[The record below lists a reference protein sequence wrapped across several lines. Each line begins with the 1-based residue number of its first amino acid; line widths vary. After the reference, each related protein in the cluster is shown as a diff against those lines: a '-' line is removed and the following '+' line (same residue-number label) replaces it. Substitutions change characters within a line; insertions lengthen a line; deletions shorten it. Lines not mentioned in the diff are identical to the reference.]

1 MDVSARQAGTEVPLP
16 PTVADLI
23 ERFAANTDF
32 YLDPGFKEHRIRKE
46 GIDPVLKAL
55 GWDVDNQRGATAD
68 REVVEEDAL
77 TVDGTVKA
85 PDYAFR
91 IDGRRQFFLE
101 AKKPAVNIDTDRDAA
116 FQIRR
121 YCWTAGLPFGIVTD
135 FEEWSVYDC
144 RSKPSEGDPA
154 TVARIRHFRYDELA
168 DNWAW
173 LEGLFGRDA
182 VASGSLVAA
191 AAANRQ
197 PQGTQPI
204 DVAFLEEIRSWR
216 ESLAK
221 NIAARNQALTLEE
234 LNSAVQNLIDRVI
247 FLRIAEARGIET
259 PNGLLHAVNS
269 GGPGA
274 YERLMELFRRADDRY
289 NSGLFH
295 FGSSGSKGTPD
306 TVAATLTV
314 DDNVLKTIVK
324 RLYYPYPYEFS
335 VMPADIL
342 GRVYEQFL
350 GETITLSGG
359 HQAQVET
366 KPEVR
371 KSGGVYYTPQPIVE
385 YIVDKT
391 IGPLIDGATPNQVA
405 NLRIVDPACGSGSF
419 LIVAFQY
426 LVDWHTAYYASRPR
440 LARKHLET
448 LPSGDLRLNTAE
460 RKRIL
465 LSSIH
470 GVDIDPQAVEVTKL
484 SLLLKVIEGQRQLE
498 LDLGRIL
505 PDLEANILCGN
516 SIVDTD
522 YPQDLLGGETRI
534 APFNWQTGF
543 PHVFQGDKKFDAVIG
558 NPPYFSVD
566 SVWGKKDPRLAYL
579 RQHYPDVY
587 TDKTDVL
594 FYFLARATQ
603 ICDGEIG
610 FIVSR
615 AFLEADKARK
625 LRGWLS
631 EHTRVREVLD
641 FRDAMVFKAS
651 INTAIIRLT
660 KSKAQTR
667 VPFRRYAA
675 KQLPVGYTATTLEAN
690 TNIVETTVPMASL
703 GAAAWNF
710 GDTTD
715 QALIAKIDSAGTPVG
730 DLLHVG
736 QGMQTGANKAFE
748 ITDLPPSTLQ
758 ALNAAG
764 VVYRRART
772 RDITAFHLADNGPL
786 MLFPE
791 NHTMFASLPA
801 AARTHLNAH
810 KPVLTARAA
819 FKRGDCQWWRY
830 TWPLHKEHF
839 NKPRI
844 YSPYRARTNQF
855 AVDADCDFLGITDT
869 TVLYDNDQP
878 ESLHYIA
885 GILNSDLLTY
895 RHRFLGKLAGGGT
908 YEFFEN
914 TVSKLPIPRRHPG
927 DPEHDLIA
935 ETAEA
940 LTKSIGVQHS
950 TRIKSEQE
958 VAAARTAA
966 LFETLNQAVYALFGI
981 GEDEQTHISTTLT
994 KVQ

>member
-1 MDVSARQAGTEVPLP
+1 MSVDGPGSEGDGSSVPP
-16 PTVADLI
+16 AAISDLVT
-23 ERFAANTDF
+23 RFALNADF
-32 YLDPGFKEHRIRKE
+32 YLDPAFKEHRIRKE

-55 GWDVDNQRGATAD
+55 GWDVDNERGATAD

-85 PDYAFR
+85 PDYAFL
-91 IDGRRQFFLE
+91 ISGRRQFFLE

-144 RSKPSEGDPA
+144 RPKPSEGDA
-154 TVARIRHFRYDELA
+154 ASVARIRHFRYDELA
-168 DNWAW
+168 ENWEW
-173 LEGLFGRDA
+173 LSDLFGRDA
-182 VASGSLVAA
+182 VAAGSLVAA

-204 DVAFLEEIRSWR
+204 DVAFLQEIRSWR

-221 NIAARNQALTLEE
+221 NIAVRNRHLTLPE
-234 LNSAVQNLIDRVI
+234 LNSAVQNLIDRII

-259 PNGLLHAVNS
+259 ANDLLNAVTS

-274 YERLMELFRRADDRY
+274 YGRLMDLFRRADDRY

-295 FGSSGSKGTPD
+295 FGSSGSQGTPD
-306 TVAATLTV
+306 TVAPTLTV

-350 GETITLSGG
+350 GETITLNAS
-359 HQAQVET
+359 HHAQVET

-385 YIVDKT
+385 YIVEKT
-391 IGPLIDGATPNQVA
+391 IGPLLDGATPKQA
-405 NLRIVDPACGSGSF
+405 AKLRIVDPACGSGSF

-426 LVDWHTAYYASRPR
+426 LVDWHAAYYAARPR

-448 LPSGDLRLNTAE
+448 MASGAVRLSTEE

-465 LSSIH
+465 LSCIH

-498 LDLGRIL
+498 LHLGRIL

-522 YPQDLLGGETRI
+522 YPQDLLGTEARI

-543 PHVFQGDKKFDAVIG
+543 PQVFHSGKKFDAVIG

-566 SVWGKKDPRLAYL
+566 AVWGKKDPRLAYL
-579 RQHYPDVY
+579 RDHYPSVY

-631 EHTRVREVLD
+631 VNTRIREVLD

-675 KQLPVGYTATTLEAN
+675 KQLPVGYTAATLAAN
-690 TNIVETTVPMASL
+690 PDIVETTVPMTAL

-710 GDTTD
+710 GNTTD
-715 QALIAKIDSAGTPVG
+715 QALIAKIDAAGTHVG
-730 DLLHVG
+730 EILHIG

-748 ITDLPPSTLQ
+748 ISDLPPSTIQTLDT
-758 ALNAAG
+758 AG
-764 VVYRRART
+764 LVYRRART

-791 NHTMFASLPA
+791 NHATFASLPA
-801 AARTHLNAH
+801 AARHHLEAQ
-810 KPVLTARAA
+810 KPALKERAA
-819 FKRGDCQWWRY
+819 FKRGNCQWWRY
-830 TWPLHKEHF
+830 TWPLHKEYF
-839 NKPRI
+839 SKPRI

-855 AVDADCDFLGITDT
+855 AVDGNRDYLGITDT

-878 ESLHYIA
+878 ETLHYIA

-914 TVSKLPIPRRHPG
+914 TVSQLPVPRRSPG
-927 DPEHDLIA
+927 DPDHDRIA
-935 ETAEA
+935 ETARDLA
-940 LTKSIGVQHS
+940 KSSAIQHS
-950 TRIKSEQE
+950 TRVKSEQE
-958 VAAARTAA
+958 AAATRTAA
-966 LFETLNQAVYALFGI
+966 LLKQLNDAVYALFGI
-981 GEDEQTHISTTLT
+981 SDDEQSHIADTLA
-994 KVQ
+994 